1 MKEIS
6 LFLLPLLVT
15 KSKLLTEKQMHKLKV
30 SSYILLGTLL
40 ETKTWDTAFQR
51 VLRNFHREIRKD
63 SRYLGIFTEKKK
75 KNQKLYWN
83 TSRLLL
89 TIIKKQKAKTK
100 QASQVNDVN
109 AFLHMARCKSLSS
122 LKLFI

>member
-40 ETKTWDTAFQR
+40 RTKTWDIASQR
-51 VLRNFHREIRKD
+51 VLRNSYREIRKD
-63 SRYLGIFTEKKK
+63 SRYLGILTRKKKKK
-75 KNQKLYWN
+75 KNCIVTHQDYL
-83 TSRLLL
+83 
-89 TIIKKQKAKTK
+89 
-100 QASQVNDVN
+100 
-109 AFLHMARCKSLSS
+109 
-122 LKLFI
+122 